1 MMPTAMESHKDL
13 FHGKTSQE
21 KFLLKYYR
29 EKLQTYFIEKR
40 WVGRWIMGVAI
51 THIAFTF
58 ILFRTQIAFIFMNG
72 FFDMGITNYEISN
85 TVWFFFFGMPLF
97 LVGLLIDRD
106 EKRNTLPP
114 FQEVLLC
121 TLVCM
126 TALGIMLIP
135 LSGFWLMVPAI
146 FGFYL
151 KNKSAN
157 DNWN

>member
-1 MMPTAMESHKDL
+1 MPTVMRSHKDL
-13 FHGKTSQE
+13 LHHKLSQE
-21 KFLLKYYR
+21 NLFLKNYWG
-29 EKLQTYFIEKR
+29 KLLTHFIAQR
-40 WVGRWIMGVAI
+40 WVGRWIMAVAI
-51 THIAFTF
+51 THIVLTF
-58 ILFRTQIAFIFMNG
+58 ILFPTQIAFIFMNG

-97 LVGLLIDRD
+97 LVGLMIDRD
-106 EKRNTLPP
+106 EKKNTMPP
-114 FQEVLLC
+114 FQEVLLF

-135 LSGFWLMVPAI
+135 ASGFWLMVPAV

-157 DNWN
+157 ENWN